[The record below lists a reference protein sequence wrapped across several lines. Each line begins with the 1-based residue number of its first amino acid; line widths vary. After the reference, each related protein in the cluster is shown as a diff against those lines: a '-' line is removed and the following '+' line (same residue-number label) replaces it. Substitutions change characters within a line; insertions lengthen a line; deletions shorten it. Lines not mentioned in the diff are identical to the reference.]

1 MSFHSLSSHICKFYR
16 SLRIVGDPAGS
27 LVLRI
32 VVNKAGKWAMLQTSA
47 VILEHLGL
55 RANRIQAYQVAV
67 GKFSFA
73 LQAIAVAHMED
84 AEADRRA
91 AYSTL

>member
-32 VVNKAGKWAMLQTSA
+32 AVNKAGKWAMLQTSA

-67 GKFSFA
+67 GKLLF
-73 LQAIAVAHMED
+73 
-84 AEADRRA
+84 RRLLLHIRRMLRLTGVLHI
-91 AYSTL
+91 STL